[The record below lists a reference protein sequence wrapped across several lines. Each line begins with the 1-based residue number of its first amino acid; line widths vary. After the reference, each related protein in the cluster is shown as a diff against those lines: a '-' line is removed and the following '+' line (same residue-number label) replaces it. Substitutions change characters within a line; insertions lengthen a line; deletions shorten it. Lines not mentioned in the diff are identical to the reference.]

1 MKKKIGVIK
10 LNILRKKNY
19 YELIKEEVLGFYCI
33 MNVIKYGYLWV
44 MGRVVWNLCVVCI
57 YVRLFFVLFVKYY
70 SCIVRYLWLDKFCF

>member
-33 MNVIKYGYLWV
+33 MNVIKYGYL
-44 MGRVVWNLCVVCI
+44 
-57 YVRLFFVLFVKYY
+57 
-70 SCIVRYLWLDKFCF
+70 

>member
-1 MKKKIGVIK
+1 MVFNNEKKIGVIK

-44 MGRVVWNLCVVCI
+44 MGRVVWNLCVYLCKVI
-57 YVRLFFVLFVKYY
+57 F
-70 SCIVRYLWLDKFCF
+70 CIVC